1 MPPAA
6 GAAAAGMLVGVSAVV
21 LVALGMRA
29 CDVIRDSPSCGGPGL
44 LMLIAIVV
52 ALIAIG
58 RALLGFVR
66 VPDPFTV
73 SFLGVVVALVIVLA
87 GFVEQTF
94 SAWMWLV
101 MPLLGAATF
110 TLCHLVLTASA
121 KPDADA

>member
-1 MPPAA
+1 MSTRQRTPD
-6 GAAAAGMLVGVSAVV
+6 L
-21 LVALGMRA
+21 R
-29 CDVIRDSPSCGGPGL
+29 GPG
-44 LMLIAIVV
+44 
-52 ALIAIG
+52 
-58 RALLGFVR
+58 F
-66 VPDPFTV
+66 
-73 SFLGVVVALVIVLA
+73 GVLVIVLA

>member
-1 MPPAA
+1 
-6 GAAAAGMLVGVSAVV
+6 
-21 LVALGMRA
+21 
-29 CDVIRDSPSCGGPGL
+29 
-44 LMLIAIVV
+44 MLIAIVV

-58 RALLGFVR
+58 RALLRFVR
-66 VPDPFTV
+66 VPDPVTV